1 MLLSMKSR
9 LTVMSFLQFFIW
21 GAWLLTVANYWF
33 GTKHWDN
40 TEFAA
45 IFSTMGIASVFM
57 PTLCGIIADR
67 WMNAE
72 KLYGILHVLGGLV
85 LLFLP
90 QVNDSN
96 TFFWVIFLS
105 DFTSFLQELKAT
117 KTRSISKFGTE
128 ILMR

>member
-1 MLLSMKSR
+1 MKSR
-9 LTVMSFLQFFIW
+9 LTVLSFLQFFIW

-33 GTKHWDN
+33 GTKHWNN

-72 KLYGILHVLGGLV
+72 KLFGILHILGGITMLFVPLV
-85 LLFLP
+85 DNP
-90 QVNDSN
+90 
-96 TFFWVIFLS
+96 
-105 DFTSFLQELKAT
+105 TSFFLDHFIGHDILHAD
-117 KTRSISKFGTE
+117 ISTFKFGS
-128 ILMR
+128 L